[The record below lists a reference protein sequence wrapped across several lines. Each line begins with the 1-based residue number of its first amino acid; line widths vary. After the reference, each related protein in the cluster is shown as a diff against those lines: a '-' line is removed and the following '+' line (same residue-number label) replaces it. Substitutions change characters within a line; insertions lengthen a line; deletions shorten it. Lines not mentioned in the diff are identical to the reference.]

1 MACQRIIAAADQTG
15 DVGFYLLFERGLVS
29 YEDVVDFHTFYSVGD
44 CFHNSLQTDVLP
56 PGALPVQAIAK
67 QGMNS
72 LSLAFG
78 HELLLSSDSIV

>member
-29 YEDVVDFHTFYSVGD
+29 YEDVVDLDAFYSVGNG
-44 CFHNSLQTDVLP
+44 FQYSLQADVLP

-78 HELLLSSDSIV
+78 HEFLFSPDSIV